1 MNRKIPNIVK
11 QWEESIALR
20 SPKKMLSFYSNDAV
34 LLATFEPI
42 IVGKKDI
49 LEYFK
54 MFPSKDDIQC
64 KITSNITQ
72 IDEDGDSIIASGLYT
87 FSYLKYG
94 KRRKVVKA
102 RYTYVINEGRIITH
116 HSSLVPETPD
126 SK

>member
-54 MFPSKDDIQC
+54 IRKNTSKY
-64 KITSNITQ
+64 KK
-72 IDEDGDSIIASGLYT
+72 A
-87 FSYLKYG
+87 
-94 KRRKVVKA
+94 VKS
-102 RYTYVINEGRIITH
+102 V
-116 HSSLVPETPD
+116 SFLSVL
-126 SK
+126 